1 MTKKQKTVSKI
12 IEIKEHTKEQHEAEV
27 KKARQLL
34 NREQEKLETL
44 ERNYSKTCADLTQK
58 QSSGTMPVHEVELF
72 TTYLK
77 HVCKQIDQ
85 QKSVVSRH
93 AGELDKKEK
102 AMIEA
107 YKEQRLFEIL
117 RDKIVQGQVREEALG
132 EQKET
137 DYNFIARRAGR

>member
-1 MTKKQKTVSKI
+1 MSRQKTVSKI
-12 IEIKEHTKEQHEAEV
+12 IELKEHTKEQHEAEV
-27 KKARQLL
+27 KKARQQL

-44 ERNYSKTCADLTQK
+44 ERNYAKTCADLTQK

-72 TTYLK
+72 ANYLK
-77 HVCKQIDQ
+77 HLCKQIEQ

-93 AGELDKKEK
+93 AEKLDKTEK

-107 YKEQRLFEIL
+107 YKEQRLFEML
-117 RDKIVQGQVREEALG
+117 HDKIVQGQIKEQALG

-137 DYNFIARRAGR
+137 DYNFITRKAVK

>member
-1 MTKKQKTVSKI
+1 MTRQKTVSKI
-12 IEIKEHTKEQHEAEV
+12 IEIKEYTKEQHEAEV
-27 KKARQLL
+27 KKARQHL
-34 NREQEKLETL
+34 NREQEKLESL
-44 ERNYSKTCADLTQK
+44 ETSYAKTCADLTQK
-58 QSSGTMPVHEVELF
+58 QANGTMPVHEVELF

-77 HVCKQIDQ
+77 HVGRQIDQ

-93 AGELDKKEK
+93 AEELGKKEK

-117 RDKIVQGQVREEALG
+117 HDKIVQGQIKEEALG

-137 DYNFIARRAGR
+137 DYNFIARKAVK